1 MLGRAPLILLPALVV
16 LVAACGAGSPATLS
30 PTAAST
36 GPTVVEVKLTDD
48 LRMGP
53 PALTAKAGQAIHFVV
68 ANLGTL
74 EHEFFL
80 GDVAA
85 QKAHGEEMLGQPGMV
100 HDEPM
105 GIGLMPGMMKTLDHT
120 FTTPGT
126 LEAGCH
132 VNDHYAAGMKM
143 VITVQP

>member
-85 QKAHGEEMLGQPGMV
+85 QMAHGEEMMGMPGMG
-100 HDEPM
+100 HDEPN
-105 GIGLMPGMMKTLDHT
+105 GIGLMAGVTKTLDYT
-120 FTTPGT
+120 FAAPGT
-126 LEAGCH
+126 YEAGCH
-132 VNDHYAAGMKM
+132 VNDHYGAGMKM
-143 VITVQP
+143 VITVEP